1 MQMLPRMTEAMF
13 KAMAVRD
20 ASSARAI
27 SPCSF
32 AAFTFKVFN
41 NQSSV
46 SFYMQLKMWEEECMK
61 IISEMFAISNSSF
74 SISLVGHD

>member
-1 MQMLPRMTEAMF
+1 MVMKMLPRMTEAMF

-27 SPCSF
+27 SPRSF

-46 SFYMQLKMWEEECMK
+46 SFYMQLKM
-61 IISEMFAISNSSF
+61 
-74 SISLVGHD
+74 